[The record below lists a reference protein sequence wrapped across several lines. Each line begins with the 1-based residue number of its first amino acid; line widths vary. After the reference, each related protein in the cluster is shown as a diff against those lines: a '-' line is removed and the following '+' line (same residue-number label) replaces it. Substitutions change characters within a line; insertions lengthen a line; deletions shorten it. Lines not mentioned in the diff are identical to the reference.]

1 MIAVE
6 SKKEFITQIS
16 VNPKIYKPKA
26 KKLCSSYMPQDY
38 LKKKSSL
45 HITHKNKTLTPILNF
60 NFNFD
65 FDEECITNIKN
76 KNGIKNKNK
85 CKKLQIE
92 KISFEE
98 MEKDFS
104 KLKERKEIKKAEKEL
119 IYLLRNS
126 TKDDSQDEN
135 LKDQFQVKRPKK
147 PLLENFE

>member
-6 SKKEFITQIS
+6 TKKEFITHIS

-26 KKLCSSYMPQDY
+26 KKICNSYIPQKCF
-38 LKKKSSL
+38 KKKSL
-45 HITHKNKTLTPILNF
+45 YKNKTLTPVSNF

-65 FDEECITNIKN
+65 FDDKYIKNIKN
-76 KNGIKNKNK
+76 KKLNKS
-85 CKKLQIE
+85 KKLQIE

-104 KLKERKEIKKAEKEL
+104 KLKEIKEIKKAEKEL

-135 LKDQFQVKRPKK
+135 LKDCLKVKRPKK